1 MTLVAEAGRP
11 RPRSVSLRRGASE
24 NDGGKITVTTRYVA
38 IGDSFTEGVG
48 DELPDGSV
56 RGWTD
61 LVAAGLAAG
70 EGETV
75 QYANLAIRGRL
86 LEPIVNEQLPAA
98 LALSPPPT
106 ILTLNGG
113 GNDMLRPGG
122 DMLRLA
128 ELTERAI
135 QRCLEAGVR
144 MVLLSGGDPSE
155 RLPLGAMMRRK
166 GEALTQSAIDLA
178 KRYDITFVDVFHDAE
193 IRRAGY
199 WSSDRL
205 HLNAAG
211 HRRVAGLVLSAL
223 GYEGAAHVIDPSLN
237 ESRRVL
243 AEARY
248 YREHVLPWLN
258 RRVRGRSS
266 GDNRTGKFVDWV
278 DINPAQKS

>member
-1 MTLVAEAGRP
+1 M
-11 RPRSVSLRRGASE
+11 
-24 NDGGKITVTTRYVA
+24 TRYVA

-56 RGWTD
+56 RGWAD

-70 EGETV
+70 EGQPV

-86 LEPIVNEQLPAA
+86 LEPIVTEQLDAA

-106 ILTLNGG
+106 LLTLNGG
-113 GNDMLRPGG
+113 GNDMMRPGG
-122 DMLRLA
+122 DMVRLA
-128 ELTERAI
+128 ELTEGAI
-135 QRCLEAGVR
+135 RRCLDAGVR
-144 MVLLSGGDPSE
+144 VVLLSGADPSE
-155 RLPLGAMMRRK
+155 RLPFGAVMRRR
-166 GEALTQSAIDLA
+166 GDALTRAVAALPE
-178 KRYDITFVDVFHDAE
+178 KYDITFVDVFHDTE
-193 IRRAGY
+193 IRRPAY
-199 WSSDRL
+199 WSPDRL

-211 HRRVAGLVLSAL
+211 HRRVAGLVLAAL
-223 GYEGAAHVIDPSLN
+223 GHADAAHVVDPGPV

-266 GDNRTGKFVDWV
+266 GDNRTGKYENWV
-278 DINPAQKS
+278 AIEAA